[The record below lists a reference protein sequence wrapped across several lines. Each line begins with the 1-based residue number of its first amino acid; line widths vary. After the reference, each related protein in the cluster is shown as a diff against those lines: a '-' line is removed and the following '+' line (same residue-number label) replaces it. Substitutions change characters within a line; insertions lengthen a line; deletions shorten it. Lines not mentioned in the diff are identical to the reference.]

1 MDNEL
6 MDELNYTTDILTK
19 TGFYSNGE
27 ILEVL
32 EDEFMGEDID
42 FDMIEISSPDFD
54 NSNFSILEDA
64 FKDLANNDIVA
75 IHNCGYDIE
84 EGVNDAFELFIHLKN
99 NSLNPEGFCFY
110 SFEDIEEAINEKSL
124 KITFGDFEDSEEKAL
139 EIGNK
144 VFDTLKNHGLN
155 VKWDGTL
162 NNQIEI
168 NQFDWDKKYDS
179 SKDYEMEGAFE
190 TFIESH

>member
-1 MDNEL
+1 

-110 SFEDIEEAINEKSL
+110 SFEDIEEAINEKTL

>member
-1 MDNEL
+1 

-19 TGFYSNGE
+19 SGFYSNDE

-42 FDMIEISSPDFD
+42 FDEIIISTPDFD
-54 NSNFSILEDA
+54 SSDFSILEDA
-64 FKDLANNDIVA
+64 FNELANKDIIA

-84 EGVNDAFELFIHLKN
+84 EGVNDAFELFIHLRN
-99 NSLNPEGFCFY
+99 NNLNPRGFCFY
-110 SFEDIEEAINEKSL
+110 SFEDIEEAINEKTL
-124 KITFGDFEDSEEKAL
+124 KITFGDFEDSEDKAL
-139 EIGNK
+139 EIGNI
-144 VFDTLKNHGLN
+144 VYDTLKDYDLEVN
-155 VKWDGTL
+155 WDGTV

-168 NQFDWDKKYDS
+168 KPFSWDKKYDS

-190 TFIESH
+190 TFIKSH